1 MAKEDI
7 SGLAL
12 GHDGA
17 ARGST
22 PDLRPNHLM
31 ACTCCCPPGVQASKA
46 VRALAAIKLT
56 FMVGV
61 IQVQALAVTPE

>member
-1 MAKEDI
+1 
-7 SGLAL
+7 
-12 GHDGA
+12 
-17 ARGST
+17 
-22 PDLRPNHLM
+22 M